1 MFISLAMQKKQAEL
15 QMQPLRRMSF
25 AKIFNQKH
33 IVIKLTKK
41 GGRKVSLFFFL
52 TKFIFDV
59 FFMLINKTIYC
70 IINIKLE
77 QFGFYIVF
85 DIILLLFWR

>member
-1 MFISLAMQKKQAEL
+1 MENEKVY
-15 QMQPLRRMSF
+15 RMSF

-59 FFMLINKTIYC
+59 PN
-70 IINIKLE
+70 
-77 QFGFYIVF
+77 VV
-85 DIILLLFWR
+85 